1 MRNLFKERAE
11 KSHDTMTH
19 ENCHINERR
28 NQMTTITIIIVVSVG
43 LGLILIGTGI
53 NINKKKARGRETISD
68 FPPVPA
74 DLPHET
80 EPETPQQTEPETPQ
94 QTEPETL
101 QQTEPETLQ
110 QTEPETLQQTEPET
124 LQQTEPETL
133 QQTEPETPQQ
143 KQPSIAAAVLDA
155 EKLNGLLRTGTGE
168 DYLTIIAVMVNA
180 DPMEY
185 PNWTYTTLKK
195 ALAEA
200 GVQLDLKQTRASTM
214 LRNLQDC
221 GVLGPSEVQTGKFVG
236 RPLLIDEETARGLGI
251 VSAALA
257 EEVTI
262 ADDSQDTKPPEQT
275 EQPDDQQP
283 DTETETEQSPTDP
296 IDNFSFLVDSVVKAL
311 VEEHA
316 TSGDLDTGGKIKSF
330 ILTLPGVTKQNKEK
344 IWFSLRRRKAIV
356 KGTGTDNAWRVVLPD
371 ATQS

>member
-80 EPETPQQTEPETPQ
+80 EPETP
-94 QTEPETL
+94 
-101 QQTEPETLQ
+101 
-110 QTEPETLQQTEPET
+110 QQTEPET